1 MPVSVLNKE
10 IIVMLYD
17 VHTFII
23 AKNDEKDAVADLRYY
38 KGED

>member
-17 VHTFII
+17 VHKFII
-23 AKNDEKDAVADLRYY
+23 AKNDETDAVADLRYY

>member
-10 IIVMLYD
+10 IIVMLYY

-23 AKNDEKDAVADLRYY
+23 AKNDEKDAVADLR
-38 KGED
+38 